1 MTDTSF
7 MSALDKH
14 FHRLGHYNSHA
25 VPNVNDPVDQALLE
39 LHVASSLNSMAAKRY
54 KNAKEADAL
63 DDINATLLSVK
74 PGNSATLHTS
84 AIVTALGEV
93 KNPASRFDQ
102 KTAKMELRKRG
113 VDPETIDAAFDAAKK
128 ENKPASSIKV
138 AIT

>member
-1 MTDTSF
+1 MTDTAF

-25 VPNVNDPVDQALLE
+25 VPLVNDPVDQALLE
-39 LHVASSLNSMAAKRY
+39 LHVSSSLNSMAAKRY
-54 KNAKEADAL
+54 KNAKEASVL
-63 DDINATLLSVK
+63 DDINEVLANVK
-74 PGNSATLHTS
+74 PGNSATLHTG

-113 VDPETIDAAFDAAKK
+113 VDAETIEAAFNLAKK
-128 ENKPASSIKV
+128 ENKPASSIKI